1 MSVSTPTFA
10 GLPQYTD
17 SSSIFMVPFAVSHR
31 PSTNMAAKVPFLP
44 RVSLSRND
52 SPSLLP
58 LHNNNSRY
66 SSLRNQPSEYDLDDL
81 SPREDDSVMPSDFH
95 DPSTAAKSSHNRKP
109 TGALNRRPSN
119 SSSVDSS
126 SKTRS
131 DHYNH
136 GNDRV
141 LFSGP
146 PPPIA
151 VSRYLYRDEEQRGYE
166 DESNDDDGIAASWL
180 PGTARRAIS
189 SVIWDRSDARAGQ
202 DRGEIPV
209 SYDRNSVW
217 RALARRE
224 RAIVKEVQRFLQV
237 QEDNL
242 AGTAGLAGEEER
254 GSSAFGRYDDST
266 GGSDGGGSAT
276 PTGTGTLS
284 MTSSRHPGRSVSLL
298 EPVTRA
304 GPGGEIIPVRQPRAK
319 KLGIGGARK
328 GIARSMAQLAD
339 LKTEED
345 ASLHAALSTRKQAL
359 AKLRKLATRRVG
371 ITDELHALETDEE
384 EPLKQEIEELDSEHR
399 GVCTEIRDL
408 EERLAGLKSR
418 RRYLEGR
425 MDDVK
430 NRREA
435 GLSGYKNALKEVE
448 DSVKG
453 FLSRPP
459 VKPLDVEALAENGQG
474 GEQPPSSPGGVE
486 FMHLR
491 PERRTI
497 DMAREWWEAEV
508 AILEKRKAE
517 VDTERAALEDGGAVW
532 GEVVNLV
539 LDFEADLRKQMTTKS
554 TTDTDI
560 EVKGKGKG
568 KEREPTA
575 EDTLKLQYGKINDVV
590 AALEQRL
597 GAAEARG
604 WNLLIAAIGAE
615 LEAFRE
621 AAAVIREML
630 AAAGVEVDEGESL
643 LLPPRQG
650 AEFFGRE
657 DSGTTGSHNSF
668 HTVNGGSVLDENKLI
683 GLPGTEE
690 VAESDNEVPSD
701 LLATHEEEDEHS
713 GDGHGLDGASVDR
726 EDSGNEVPPEF
737 LVETVDTSL

>member
-1 MSVSTPTFA
+1 
-10 GLPQYTD
+10 
-17 SSSIFMVPFAVSHR
+17 
-31 PSTNMAAKVPFLP
+31 MATKSPFLH
-44 RVSLSRND
+44 RLSLSRSRND
-52 SPSLLP
+52 NPSLLP

-81 SPREDDSVMPSDFH
+81 SPRADEGVISQDLH
-95 DPSTAAKSSHNRKP
+95 DPSPSPRGRTNPSTIAKSSHNRKP

-119 SSSVDSS
+119 SSFAGSP
-126 SKTRS
+126 SKTRNDQYHHDS
-131 DHYNH
+131 
-136 GNDRV
+136 DRV
-141 LFSGP
+141 IFSGP

-166 DESNDDDGIAASWL
+166 DESHEVDGIAGSWL

-189 SVIWDRSDARAGQ
+189 SVIWDRGDARAGQ
-202 DRGEIPV
+202 DRGETPAV

-224 RAIVKEVQRFLQV
+224 RSIVKDVQRFLQA

-242 AGTAGLAGEEER
+242 TGTAGLAGQDER
-254 GSSAFGRYDDST
+254 GTSAFGRYDDGT
-266 GGSDGGGSAT
+266 GASDGGSTT
-276 PTGTGTLS
+276 P
-284 MTSSRHPGRSVSLL
+284 TSSRYPGRSVSLL

-345 ASLHAALSTRKQAL
+345 ASLHTALSARKQAL
-359 AKLRKLATRRVG
+359 SKLRKLAATRDG
-371 ITDELHALETDEE
+371 IADELYALEADDE
-384 EPLKQEIEELDSEHR
+384 EPLKQELEELDNEHR

-408 EERLAGLKSR
+408 EARLAGLKTR
-418 RRYLEGR
+418 RRFLEGG

-435 GLSGYKNALKEVE
+435 GLSGYKNALKEVQ
-448 DSVKG
+448 DSVKS
-453 FLSRPP
+453 FLTRPP
-459 VKPLDVEALAENGQG
+459 VRPLDLEALADSSP
-474 GEQPPSSPGGVE
+474 GEEQQPPSSPGGVE

-497 DMAREWWEAEV
+497 DMAREWWESEV
-508 AILEKRKAE
+508 HILEKRKAE
-517 VDTERAALEDGGAVW
+517 VDTERRALEEGGAVW
-532 GEVVNLV
+532 EEVVNLV
-539 LDFEADLRKQMTTKS
+539 LNFEADLRKQMTTGS
-554 TTDTDI
+554 TTNAVDDDR
-560 EVKGKGKG
+560 GKGKG
-568 KEREPTA
+568 KARELTTEEA
-575 EDTLKLQYGKINDVV
+575 LKVQHAKIHEVI

-621 AAAVIREML
+621 AAAVHRGML
-630 AAAGVEVDEGESL
+630 RAAGVEVDEGGDEGEGL
-643 LLPPRQG
+643 LLPPRGGPDVFRQ
-650 AEFFGRE
+650 

-668 HTVNGGSVLDENKLI
+668 HTVSGGSVVLAEKTKLVGPPAEQSGADEE
-683 GLPGTEE
+683 P
-690 VAESDNEVPSD
+690 AESDNEVPSD
-701 LLATHEEEDEHS
+701 LLATHEEEDEHP
-713 GDGHGLDGASVDR
+713 GDHHELDGASDVASLDR

-737 LVETVDTSL
+737 LVETIGTSV